1 MTVVANFF
9 NRLVRAIPALVA
21 KVGTIL
27 LLIFTVGMLAGY
39 AMSVMGVTPFLF
51 VIPIVA
57 MFVMWYKLDEGVFL
71 LLLLSLLVVFFPDL
85 VNSLFSAIL

>member
-9 NRLVRAIPALVA
+9 NRLAKAIPALVA

-39 AMSVMGVTPFLF
+39 AMSVVGATPFLF
-51 VIPIVA
+51 AIPIVA
-57 MFVMWYKLDEGVFL
+57 MFVMWYRLDEGVFL

>member
-1 MTVVANFF
+1 MTVVATFF
-9 NRLVRAIPALVA
+9 NRLARAIPALVA

-39 AMSVMGVTPFLF
+39 AMSIMGVTPFLF

-57 MFVMWYKLDEGVFL
+57 MFVMWYRLDEGVFL
-71 LLLLSLLVVFFPDL
+71 LLLLSLLVVFFPDI